1 MPRQLYKKKF
11 RSDITLGTRVVKLKF
26 ELELEFD
33 KLKLK
38 KDTTYLNKFT
48 QNACKIHPR

>member
-38 KDTTYLNKFT
+38 KDATYLNKFT